1 MSAGWSRAGIAALAS
16 AAFVLGGCGGVSA
29 ADLFVVTRNG
39 PAGAKLTMLVD
50 EEGNVRCN
58 GRPAGKL
65 DDPMIVQARA
75 IQEELHDP
83 ASAHLALPARP
94 GSVISYQVRTEAGTV
109 RFSDNSADQP
119 HVFAQLALFV
129 LQTAQQLCHVA

>member
-1 MSAGWSRAGIAALAS
+1 MSAAGARAGAAVAACLALAL
-16 AAFVLGGCGGVSA
+16 AGCGGVSA
-29 ADLFVVTRNG
+29 ADLFVVTRTG

-50 EEGNVRCN
+50 EEGNVRCD

-65 DDPMIVQARA
+65 SDPMIVQARA

-83 ASAHLALPARP
+83 ASAHLVLAPRP
-94 GSVISYQVRTEAGTV
+94 GSVFSYQVRAEAGTV
-109 RFSDNSADQP
+109 RFSDNSAHQP
-119 HVFAQLALFV
+119 HVFSQLSLFV